1 MKIQELEA
9 RLVDS
14 ESENV
19 NLNFQ
24 VRELKAFLEE
34 KTNLLELYNSKG
46 EYATSFPFKISDHF
60 TLNLH
65 LYCRCFISDAK
76 SEKLLLNNL
85 KEKDLIQIIRN
96 VLVCMKKGRGMF
108 FRTLC

>member
-9 RLVDS
+9 RLTDS

-34 KTNLLELYNSKG
+34 KTNLLELYNPKSK
-46 EYATSFPFKISDHF
+46 YTTSFHSETIILLRFFTYIVNISF
-60 TLNLH
+60 QML
-65 LYCRCFISDAK
+65 S
-76 SEKLLLNNL
+76 
-85 KEKDLIQIIRN
+85 QIN
-96 VLVCMKKGRGMF
+96 YY
-108 FRTLC
+108 